1 MFEQVKIILEEQYKQ
16 TLNTYDTLKLQAE
29 DYEKQFEND
38 QTEDEYQASLKS
50 LNKEYGLFK
59 RGKEYKEKLN
69 NLQKDYFEKLKKFKE
84 DYNQYI
90 ELKKQM
96 AILNVIAVQKKLDNL
111 MKATSLKDIR
121 MSEKE
126 AEELI
131 TNGLK

>member
-84 DYNQYI
+84 DYEQYI

-96 AILNVIAVQKKLDNL
+96 ATLNVIAVQKKLDNL